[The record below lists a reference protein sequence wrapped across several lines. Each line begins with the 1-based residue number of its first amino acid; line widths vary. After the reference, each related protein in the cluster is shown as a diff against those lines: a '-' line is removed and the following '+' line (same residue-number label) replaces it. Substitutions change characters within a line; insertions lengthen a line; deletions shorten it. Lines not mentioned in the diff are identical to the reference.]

1 MDALNSLGLNFGML
15 LVQIFGF
22 FLMMIVLRAWV
33 YTPLMGMLDKRRT
46 TINQGIED
54 ARVAAEAREHA
65 EEEAKKIIDEAQGKA
80 SEIVRDATQRAEQ
93 MAREIKASAEKDAG
107 QARQEALSQVESERE
122 TLLADVRG
130 QVAALAMAATQK
142 LIGESL
148 DEKRQRALIDEF
160 FSLVKG
166 DKLSAEINV
175 EGDAVVTSA
184 LPLTDKEKDA
194 ITKDL
199 KGKVE
204 FKVNPKVLGG
214 LVVRVGDKVLD
225 ASVAGKLESMRQS
238 LN

>member
-1 MDALNSLGLNFGML
+1 MEALNSLGLNFGTL

-22 FLMMIVLRAWV
+22 FLMLIVLRAWV
-33 YTPLMGMLDKRRT
+33 FTPLVEMMDRRRT

-54 ARVAAEAREHA
+54 ARVAAEARDNA
-65 EEEAKKIIDEAQGKA
+65 EEEARKIIDEAQAKA
-80 SEIVRDATQRAEQ
+80 SDIVREATQRADE
-93 MAREIKASAEKDAG
+93 MGREIKANAEKDAAE
-107 QARQEALSQVESERE
+107 ARKDALKDVEDERE
-122 TLLADVRG
+122 TMLAEARG

-160 FSLVKG
+160 FSGVKG
-166 DKLSAEINV
+166 GKVVAEAGV

-184 LPLTDKEKDA
+184 LPLTDAEKEAVSKG
-194 ITKDL
+194 L

-204 FKVNPKVLGG
+204 YKVNPNILGG
-214 LVVRVGDKVLD
+214 LVIRVGDKVLD
-225 ASVAGKLESMRQS
+225 ASVAGKLDSLRQN